1 MAVGD
6 MVTELNGYIDHNPD
20 LNTYRNRVIGELS
33 AAQRQKSANRLMRA
47 PLVLLVVARITAHA
61 KVPEIEQIMSTAA
74 AVQNMLSAAHALGVG
89 AMWRSGL
96 VTYEPLLAKS
106 LGLAENERL
115 LGFLYLGTPSGT
127 VKQIPALDIDQFF
140 SAWKPR

>member
-1 MAVGD
+1 
-6 MVTELNGYIDHNPD
+6 
-20 LNTYRNRVIGELS
+20 
-33 AAQRQKSANRLMRA
+33 MRA

>member
-1 MAVGD
+1 
-6 MVTELNGYIDHNPD
+6 
-20 LNTYRNRVIGELS
+20 
-33 AAQRQKSANRLMRA
+33 
-47 PLVLLVVARITAHA
+47 
-61 KVPEIEQIMSTAA
+61 
-74 AVQNMLSAAHALGVG
+74 
-89 AMWRSGL
+89 MWRSGL